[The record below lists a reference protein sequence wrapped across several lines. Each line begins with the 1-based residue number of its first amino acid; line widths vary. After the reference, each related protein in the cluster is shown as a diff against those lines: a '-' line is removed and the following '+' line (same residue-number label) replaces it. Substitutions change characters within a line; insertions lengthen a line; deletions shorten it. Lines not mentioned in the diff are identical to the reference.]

1 MSNGK
6 GGDGLRGPDRQQS
19 HLRDTRAG
27 AYDAANSEADRND
40 AEAQR
45 SRHRRAQPGAEV
57 RQELGDDDAA
67 ARTRDVD
74 LPQGLQRK
82 PTPPY
87 DKDAGRGE

>member
-6 GGDGLRGPDRQQS
+6 GGEGLHGRDRQQA

-27 AYDAANSEADRND
+27 AYDAAESEVAPND
-40 AEAQR
+40 AEAPR
-45 SRHRRAQPGAEV
+45 SGHRRAQPGAEV
-57 RQELGDDDAA
+57 RQEVGDDDAA
-67 ARTRDVD
+67 ARTREDD
-74 LPQGLQRK
+74 LPEGLKRK